1 MSECFGETALI
12 KSAPRNASVMA
23 KGDLHVAYISR
34 ASCEAALGC
43 QLSEMR
49 LAHTEQEGLQKK
61 GARAEEGHEHQR
73 DVA

>member
-1 MSECFGETALI
+1 
-12 KSAPRNASVMA
+12 MA

-49 LAHTEQEGLQKK
+49 LAHTEQEGLQKE
-61 GARAEEGHEHQR
+61 RAESRGTSTNEM
-73 DVA
+73 